1 MSLVINTNLG
11 SLNAQRQLERNQTSL
26 DSAMERLVSGKR
38 INNASDDA
46 AGLQIVNRMT
56 SQIRGL
62 NQAIKN
68 ANDGISMLQVA
79 EGALDESTSI
89 LQRMRELSIQSASG
103 TYTRENRATLN
114 AEFQQLTAELDRIA
128 ETTSFNGLS
137 VLDGSLDTVAL
148 QIGSEADESLSFTL
162 AAVDSSSLGLGNS
175 SGDLIGAQLNI
186 DSDSG
191 TLAVDLSRTV
201 DINGQNIGAL
211 AEGSTVK
218 ALLDNINT
226 NISGVTAKT
235 HLEVVAT
242 SVGSGALAGS
252 DQVTLELFAHDG
264 SKQTYTIQNTNNLE
278 ELASKITEVSGSVI
292 TASVSDS
299 GKLELSSDTAATI
312 LIQDST
318 SGLASGIAT
327 GSIED
332 PGIANIIDGLKSFW
346 ISEAE
351 TRISDF
357 FGLTGSGNIELNL
370 FTDAQYG
377 QLASVS
383 FTMVNPATGQALDL
397 KLNIDLAD
405 YGNVTMPDGDNGG
418 LFSLDRVIGHEMV
431 HAVMAVTMDIT
442 KAGDGLRISDDKDP
456 FPGWFTEGMA
466 ELIHGA
472 DDRVN
477 QEITYIDTEAELQA
491 LFDETKNHGSP
502 SSPGG
507 YSVAYLAAKML
518 QDDIYSNDT
527 DGVKLLFDRLELG
540 DSLDEAITS
549 LNGAGKTQFT
559 NLADFETH
567 FRANG
572 YEYSTNAVSG
582 VTSTLDLANGDTGS
596 IAGSDYAGGALN
608 ATDVFANNAGSGP
621 AADFTL
627 VVPDE
632 YSGNYFTADA
642 QLVLTSESGGP
653 IEITKSISGSDVD
666 LENFGFT
673 EIAEMGQVVGQ
684 GLNSSE
690 QLTALQVNDLVIN
703 GVAVAP
709 VNENPSLQA
718 KVSAINA
725 IYGETGVMASVV
737 SQESFTAN
745 DIVAAKEYATTSGS
759 FDLAA
764 GGLWLNGVGIGVSLG
779 DSAGDVAASINATT
793 SKHSAQAYVDEA
805 GNLHLYSEKTI
816 NFGGTSAVELVGLGL
831 AETSTVDSGSI
842 RFNDVEV
849 VFTDISNTQTMIDE
863 INARSSVTS
872 VNAEFDNGQI
882 RLFGGGAINI
892 GVGDTNGMRSLDALG
907 VSFGVSGSEQL
918 TDSDNDGRFDDETF
932 LLESRIKLE
941 SIAGG
946 VVSVDVSAN
955 GKTATGL
962 LDMNTALAGA
972 SGMALSSQ
980 NILTQSAAQQS
991 ISALDNAL
999 ESVNSSRSEIGA
1011 VLNRLDFSISNLQNI
1026 SENASSARSRIQ
1038 DADFASESAL
1048 LSRGQVLQQ
1057 AATAML
1063 AQANAAPQQVL
1074 ALLR

>member
-11 SLNAQRQLERNQTSL
+11 SLNAQRQLERNQSSL

-128 ETTSFNGLS
+128 ETTRFNGLS

-148 QIGSEADESLSFTL
+148 QIGSEANESLSFTL

-242 SVGSGALAGS
+242 SVGNGTLSGS

-278 ELASKITEVSGSVI
+278 ELARKVTEVSGSVI

-299 GKLELSSDTAATI
+299 GKLELSSDAAATI

-318 SGLASGIAT
+318 SGVASGIAT

-332 PGIANIIDGLKSFW
+332 PGVANIIDGLKSFW

-456 FPGWFTEGMA
+456 FPGWFTEGVA

-491 LFDETKNHGSP
+491 LFDETKSHGSP

-559 NLADFETH
+559 NLADFESH

-572 YEYSTNAVSG
+572 YEYSTNAASG
-582 VTSTLDLANGDTGS
+582 VTSTLNLGDADTGS

-608 ATDVFANNAGSGP
+608 ATDVFANNSGSGP

-642 QLVLTSESGGP
+642 QLVLTSESGEP
-653 IEITKSISGSDVD
+653 IEITKSTSGSDVD

-673 EIAEMGQVVGQ
+673 EIAEKGQVVGQ

-690 QLTALQVNDLVIN
+690 QLTALQVNDLIIN

-709 VNENPSLQA
+709 VNESPSLQA
-718 KVSAINA
+718 KVSAINS
-725 IYGETGVMASVV
+725 IYEETGVTASVV
-737 SQESFTAN
+737 SQETFTTN

-779 DSAGDVAASINATT
+779 DSAEDVAASINATT
-793 SKHSAQAYVDEA
+793 SKHSAQAYADES

-831 AETSTVDSGSI
+831 AETSTVDTGSI

-872 VNAEFDNGQI
+872 VNAELDNGQI

-892 GVGDTNGMRSLDALG
+892 GVGDTNGLRSLDVLG
-907 VSFGVSGSEQL
+907 ISFGVSGSEQL
-918 TDSDNDGRFDDETF
+918 TDSDSDGRFDDETF

-946 VVSVDVSAN
+946 AISVDVSAN

-962 LDMNTALAGA
+962 LDMNAALSGA
-972 SGMALSSQ
+972 SGVALSSQ
-980 NILTQSAAQQS
+980 NILTQSSSQQS
-991 ISALDNAL
+991 ILALDNAL